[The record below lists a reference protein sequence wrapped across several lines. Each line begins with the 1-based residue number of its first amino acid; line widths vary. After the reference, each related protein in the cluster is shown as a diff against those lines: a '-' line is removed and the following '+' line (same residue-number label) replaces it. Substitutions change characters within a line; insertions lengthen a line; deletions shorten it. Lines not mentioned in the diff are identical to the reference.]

1 MWQLGS
7 IAGKKLNP
15 KGIKQRAQVRISTQ
29 NLYVIYRSEVTAK
42 LPQRDR
48 SGSEDAD
55 KQLLYTLPVDD
66 QIQTLS
72 TSCWILAVDSVDL
85 KFLTILF

>member
-15 KGIKQRAQVRISTQ
+15 KGRKQRAQVRISTQ
-29 NLYVIYRSEVTAK
+29 NLYVIYHCEVTAK
-42 LPQRDR
+42 RDR
-48 SGSEDAD
+48 SCSKDAD
-55 KQLLYTLPVDD
+55 KQVLYTLPVDD

-72 TSCWILAVDSVDL
+72 TSFWILAVDSVDE